1 MPLSETNR
9 YTYNLN
15 LLNGYNQHF
24 QVHHYSPDFFFI
36 YLFLFLFIIISISY
50 SIIIM
55 STRSIIK
62 K

>member
-24 QVHHYSPDFFFI
+24 QVHHYSPDFFF
-36 YLFLFLFIIISISY
+36 YLFIFIFIYYYKHKLFNY
-50 SIIIM
+50 YHEH
-55 STRSIIK
+55 
-62 K
+62 